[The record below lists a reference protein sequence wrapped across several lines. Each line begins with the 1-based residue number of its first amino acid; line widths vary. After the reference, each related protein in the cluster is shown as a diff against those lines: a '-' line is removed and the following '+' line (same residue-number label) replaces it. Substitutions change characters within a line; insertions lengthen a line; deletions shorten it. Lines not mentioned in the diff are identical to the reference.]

1 MKRDRIDAQPVDNGP
16 GRAWAAG
23 NWEDS
28 HMHSRAAA
36 RQGGWSIFSLSII
49 VAVAV
54 VFFMIG
60 LAMYPG
66 YYEAFAVRKAVNSLA
81 EDSTVGM
88 MGKPAIW
95 GLLEKRFDMSGLYT
109 PTPTRDSLKLDY
121 DRKTGKKRI
130 VVEYDYMKPVV
141 ANISVM
147 MHFRHELQVEG
158 TVPGDS

>member
-1 MKRDRIDAQPVDNGP
+1 MQRRQIAQ
-16 GRAWAAG
+16 
-23 NWEDS
+23 
-28 HMHSRAAA
+28 
-36 RQGGWSIFSLSII
+36 QGGWSILSLAIAL
-49 VAVAV
+49 AVVV
-54 VFFMIG
+54 VFFTIG

-88 MGKPAIW
+88 MGKPAVW

-109 PTPTRDSLKLDY
+109 PTPTRDSLTIDY
-121 DRKTGKKRI
+121 DKKTSKKRI
-130 VVEYDYMKPVV
+130 VVEYDYVHPV
-141 ANISVM
+141 AFNISVM

>member
-1 MKRDRIDAQPVDNGP
+1 
-16 GRAWAAG
+16 
-23 NWEDS
+23 
-28 HMHSRAAA
+28 MHVRCAA
-36 RQGGWSIFSLSII
+36 RQGGWSIFSVAIA

-54 VFFMIG
+54 VFFMVG

-81 EDSTVGM
+81 EDSTIGQ

-95 GLLEKRFDMSGLYT
+95 SLLEKRFDMSGLYT
-109 PTPTRDSLKLDY
+109 PTPTKDNLKLDY
-121 DRKTGKKRI
+121 DKKTGKKRI
-130 VVEYDYMKPVV
+130 VVEYDYVRPVF

-147 MHFRHELQVEG
+147 LHFRHELQVEG

>member
-1 MKRDRIDAQPVDNGP
+1 MAQRTHDFCVAHDR
-16 GRAWAAG
+16 
-23 NWEDS
+23 EDS
-28 HMHSRAAA
+28 HMQDRCVA
-36 RQGGWSIFSLSII
+36 RQGGWSIFSAALA

-54 VFFMIG
+54 VFFMVG

-81 EDSTVGM
+81 EDATIGQ

-95 GLLEKRFDMSGLYT
+95 SLLEKRFDMSGLYT
-109 PTPTRDSLKLDY
+109 PTPTKDNLKLDY
-121 DRKTGKKRI
+121 DKKTGKKRI
-130 VVEYDYMKPVV
+130 VVEYDYVRPVF

-147 MHFRHELQVEG
+147 LHFRHELQVEG

>member
-1 MKRDRIDAQPVDNGP
+1 MAIA
-16 GRAWAAG
+16 
-23 NWEDS
+23 
-28 HMHSRAAA
+28 
-36 RQGGWSIFSLSII
+36 

-54 VFFMIG
+54 VFFMVG

-81 EDSTVGM
+81 EDSTIGQ

-95 GLLEKRFDMSGLYT
+95 SLLEKRFDMSGLYT
-109 PTPTRDSLKLDY
+109 PTPTKDNLKLDY
-121 DRKTGKKRI
+121 DKKTGKKRI
-130 VVEYDYMKPVV
+130 VVEYDYVRPVF

-147 MHFRHELQVEG
+147 LHFRHELQVEG